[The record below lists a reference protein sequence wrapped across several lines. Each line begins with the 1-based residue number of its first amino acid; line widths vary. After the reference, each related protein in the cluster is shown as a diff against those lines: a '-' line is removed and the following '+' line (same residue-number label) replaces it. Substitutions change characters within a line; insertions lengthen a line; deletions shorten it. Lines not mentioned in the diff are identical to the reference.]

1 MNEQWVEELR
11 SQFPVTKQLA
21 FFDIAYEN
29 CGSSFGRE
37 AMERFFTD
45 KADVGPGIVKAGGA
59 GKGNAIGVIAETRE
73 LLRQFLHCPEV
84 RNIAFTKN
92 TNEGINMLLQ
102 GFPFQPGDNVVTADL
117 EHVSV
122 LMPCLN
128 VKRRGVECRVAK
140 SPDGITLP
148 VEVLLAETDE
158 RTRMMVVSYVQ
169 SSSGYKLDLP
179 CLARECHKRG
189 IYLVVDGIQALG
201 FQTVDVQELGV
212 DAMASS
218 CYKGLLATEGV
229 GFLYCGDELMAKVE
243 PVFAADSPALT
254 VDRER
259 WEIGCT
265 DPRDARKLENGTIS
279 FMGIYGLNAGL
290 KQLMQIGMDRVEAHV
305 SGCLTD
311 LYQGLNALG
320 YEIVTPFAPER
331 RCHSL
336 MVRAGGDNQEM
347 VDFFLERGVFFSR
360 GRMDCIR
367 ISVAPFTTREDMDRL
382 LRVARLWREA
392 QSN

>member
-11 SQFPVTKQLA
+11 SQFPVTEQLA

-37 AMERFFTD
+37 AMEQFFTD
-45 KADVGPGIVKAGGA
+45 KADVGPGLVKAGGA

-73 LLRQFLHCPEV
+73 LLRQFLRCPEV

-102 GFPFQPGDNVVTADL
+102 GFPFQPGENVVTADL

-128 VKRRGVECRVAK
+128 VKRLGVECRVAK

-148 VEVLLAETDE
+148 VEALLAETND

-179 CLARECHKRG
+179 RLARECHKRG
-189 IYLVVDGIQALG
+189 VYLVVDGIQALG
-201 FQTVDVQELGV
+201 FQKVDVQELGV
-212 DAMASS
+212 DAMAAS

-229 GFLYCGDELMAKVE
+229 GFLYCGDELMTKVE

-254 VDRER
+254 VDREQ
-259 WEIGCT
+259 WEICCT
-265 DPRDARKLENGTIS
+265 DPGDARKLENGTIS

-290 KQLMQIGMDRVEAHV
+290 KRLMQIGMDRIEAHV
-305 SGCLTD
+305 SGCLTY
-311 LYQGLNALG
+311 LYQELNALG
-320 YEIVTPFAPER
+320 YEIVTPFALER

-360 GRMDCIR
+360 GRMDCVR
-367 ISVAPFTTREDMDRL
+367 ISAAPFTTREDMDRQ
-382 LRVARLWREA
+382 LRVARLWRET